1 MRWTRSREFS
11 YCLSNMEPRANEG
24 VNVRSTLGKLVG
36 LICAASALGAFL
48 PAHAVEITVM
58 GYRGAFEDNYMKAV
72 VEPFMKKY
80 PDIKVNYYGVL
91 NAATSLGNM
100 RAQKDAPQANAV
112 IYDLSV
118 AKIAKEEGLVAEID
132 LAKVPSYAD
141 IAGIGKQLGGFAI
154 PLTYDTLALIYN
166 HDAFP
171 QPPQSWEA
179 LWDVGQKG
187 KIAIPAQGG
196 GDIQAILLTLI
207 ANRLAGENDYK
218 KSIEPGIVKLVKLAP
233 LVQTW
238 EPKPDAYTLVA
249 NGTATLSIG
258 YNARSQFYF
267 DQTGGRMRSVGPVE
281 GTASQVNV
289 ISEIAKAPERDATL
303 AFINYA
309 LSAEAQANFART
321 MFYAPTNTKAQ
332 VDAATAARIPLMDP
346 AQKDK
351 LIDVDW
357 MSVGDMREGVL
368 QPWRRR
374 IIPASR

>member
-1 MRWTRSREFS
+1 MDPLARVLLL
-11 YCLSNMEPRANEG
+11 LSDRKPRADGG
-24 VNVRSTLGKLVG
+24 VNVRSALGKLVG
-36 LICAASALGAFL
+36 LIYAASALGAL
-48 PAHAVEITVM
+48 VPAHAVEITVM

-72 VEPFMKKY
+72 VRPFMEKY

-132 LAKVPSYAD
+132 LAKVPAYAD
-141 IAGIGKQLGGFAI
+141 IAGMGKQLGGFAI

-166 HDAFP
+166 RDAFP

-187 KIAIPAQGG
+187 KITIPAQGG

-218 KSIEPGIVKLVKLAP
+218 RSIEPGIVKLVKLAP

-281 GTASQVNV
+281 GTASQINV
-289 ISEIAKAPERDATL
+289 ISAIATAPEQDATL

-309 LSAEAQANFART
+309 LSAEAQAKFAKI
-321 MFYAPTNTKAQ
+321 MFYAPTNTKTQ
-332 VDAATAARIPLMDP
+332 VDDATAARIPLMDP

-357 MSVGDMREGVL
+357 ISIGDMREGVL